1 MLIGIAY
8 LALFLAAGLL
18 LARWAVPDGSPA
30 VAVPLGCG
38 FGVSLLAAL
47 PAGFALVC
55 GFTLRAVWFAAAG
68 AALLCA
74 VLIFAGRGHIR
85 FARDPD
91 RGAMW
96 LCLLPVLAVT
106 LYLLHTHVLHKVNG
120 TLHTGQ
126 SCYGD
131 MPMHLGFIE
140 YIAQSGQFPPRYP
153 LLAGAHRFGYP
164 FLCETVSSVFRLLGA
179 GRRAAYLLPMV
190 PAFVS
195 VYGMFWQLARRMLGS
210 AGKACLAFYLFFMG
224 SGFGFAY
231 FLKDAA
237 TFKGIFTGFYTT
249 PTNYTTK
256 NIVWVNPIVDLLI
269 PQRAT
274 LFGWC
279 VLFAALYLLWRFA
292 FEGESHLWLPLAVL
306 VLPLPLLQTHSA
318 LALVFLCLAGGLY
331 TLTRR
336 HPARPKFCCPG
347 WDWRRC
353 AACAG
358 WPRCPARCWPKV
370 WTAPTCCGCTSTGS
384 TATATAR

>member
-55 GFTLRAVWFAAAG
+55 GFTLRAVWLAAAG

-106 LYLLHTHVLHKVNG
+106 LYLLHTHVLHKVTG
-120 TLHTGQ
+120 TLYTGQ

-140 YIAQSGQFPPRYP
+140 YIAQSCQFRLPVFVRDRVQRVPSAGGRAAGGVSAADGARLCQRIRHVLAVGAADAGQR
-153 LLAGAHRFGYP
+153 GQS
-164 FLCETVSSVFRLLGA
+164 VSGVLSVFHGQRVRFCLL
-179 GRRAAYLLPMV
+179 
-190 PAFVS
+190 
-195 VYGMFWQLARRMLGS
+195 
-210 AGKACLAFYLFFMG
+210 
-224 SGFGFAY
+224 
-231 FLKDAA
+231 
-237 TFKGIFTGFYTT
+237 FK
-249 PTNYTTK
+249 
-256 NIVWVNPIVDLLI
+256 
-269 PQRAT
+269 
-274 LFGWC
+274 
-279 VLFAALYLLWRFA
+279 
-292 FEGESHLWLPLAVL
+292 
-306 VLPLPLLQTHSA
+306 
-318 LALVFLCLAGGLY
+318 
-331 TLTRR
+331 
-336 HPARPKFCCPG
+336 
-347 WDWRRC
+347 RC
-353 AACAG
+353 
-358 WPRCPARCWPKV
+358 RDV
-370 WTAPTCCGCTSTGS
+370 
-384 TATATAR
+384 

>member
-55 GFTLRAVWFAAAG
+55 GFTLRAVWLAAAG

-126 SCYGD
+126 S
-131 MPMHLGFIE
+131 
-140 YIAQSGQFPPRYP
+140 
-153 LLAGAHRFGYP
+153 
-164 FLCETVSSVFRLLGA
+164 
-179 GRRAAYLLPMV
+179 
-190 PAFVS
+190 
-195 VYGMFWQLARRMLGS
+195 
-210 AGKACLAFYLFFMG
+210 
-224 SGFGFAY
+224 
-231 FLKDAA
+231 
-237 TFKGIFTGFYTT
+237 
-249 PTNYTTK
+249 
-256 NIVWVNPIVDLLI
+256 
-269 PQRAT
+269 
-274 LFGWC
+274 
-279 VLFAALYLLWRFA
+279 
-292 FEGESHLWLPLAVL
+292 
-306 VLPLPLLQTHSA
+306 
-318 LALVFLCLAGGLY
+318 
-331 TLTRR
+331 
-336 HPARPKFCCPG
+336 
-347 WDWRRC
+347 
-353 AACAG
+353 
-358 WPRCPARCWPKV
+358 
-370 WTAPTCCGCTSTGS
+370 
-384 TATATAR
+384 